1 MKQKSDFV
9 MENDQKLQAFLAWLQ
24 QKSLTVN
31 LSCKQAAIR
40 AFYLTLSVNNMF
52 DIFGNSIINTKIQ
65 FAWLPN
71 LDKNLVIDNELYL
84 DSDSELYIDYNLSI
98 ALNSTITYS
107 DGKYDYTHQEIISE
121 IDECLIF
128 RIPLKLPYNYEFLR
142 SLQHIKNQLPS
153 NEEENSEL
161 FDNWWIDNGMAWGEQ
176 LRNILIQYR
185 NIGHDWEFNEEQTE
199 KIKTYFNT
207 IDLILDCMN
216 SGCYVSRE
224 VREYIEETLLLPIE
238 EIEKRPFK
246 HQELNLNKTI

>member
-1 MKQKSDFV
+1 MLLDADIILLVMKQKSDFV

-98 ALNSTITYS
+98 AREHPRYAISNYAYS
-107 DGKYDYTHQEIISE
+107 
-121 IDECLIF
+121 
-128 RIPLKLPYNYEFLR
+128 
-142 SLQHIKNQLPS
+142 KNHS
-153 NEEENSEL
+153 
-161 FDNWWIDNGMAWGEQ
+161 
-176 LRNILIQYR
+176 
-185 NIGHDWEFNEEQTE
+185 
-199 KIKTYFNT
+199 
-207 IDLILDCMN
+207 
-216 SGCYVSRE
+216 
-224 VREYIEETLLLPIE
+224 
-238 EIEKRPFK
+238 
-246 HQELNLNKTI
+246 